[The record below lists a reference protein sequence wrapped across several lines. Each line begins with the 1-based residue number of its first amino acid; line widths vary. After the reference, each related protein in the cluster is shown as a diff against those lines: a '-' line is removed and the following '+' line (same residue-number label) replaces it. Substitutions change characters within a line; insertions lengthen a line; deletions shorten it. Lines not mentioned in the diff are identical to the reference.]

1 MLENRNFC
9 RFFVFLAARKAKSSW
24 LHYDVKIDVT
34 SGPAFWL
41 VDLNQHPNVN
51 SGESSR
57 RNDDWRKKHQ
67 ESKKQQR
74 RLPVQ
79 SSSFFCE
86 QTFLTSDLGWR
97 LPFLPACFG
106 VRPRVESRRPFA
118 YLLVNDRS
126 FLCRPLSSFTQPQKL
141 QYNYTTLLYATLH
154 YAMSHSHSEL
164 YQQASDA
171 QRYLES
177 NLPPELQRP
186 KFAIICGSGL
196 GGLSDTVDDKAKA
209 EFQYAD
215 IPHFPLSTGTY
226 VLRWR
231 EEGEEEKTVVTH
243 NTDGA
248 PPGLL
253 FGGCLVSC
261 GEGSLL
267 LLRCPVPLFR

>member
-141 QYNYTTLLYATLH
+141 QYNYTTLLYATLRH
-154 YAMSHSHSEL
+154 EPLSLRALPAGVRRPALPRE
-164 YQQASDA
+164 QPAAGASKTEIRHHLRLGPGRSLRHRRR
-171 QRYLES
+171 QGQGGISVRRYPAFPVVNWYVRSSLERRRRRRK
-177 NLPPELQRP
+177 NCRYTQYRWRP
-186 KFAIICGSGL
+186 AGSAFW
-196 GGLSDTVDDKAKA
+196 GLSRFV
-209 EFQYAD
+209 
-215 IPHFPLSTGTY
+215 
-226 VLRWR
+226 WR
-231 EEGEEEKTVVTH
+231 
-243 NTDGA
+243 
-248 PPGLL
+248 GLL
-253 FGGCLVSC
+253 AAA
-261 GEGSLL
+261 
-267 LLRCPVPLFR
+267 